1 MKKITLYL
9 LLLLA
14 LPIVLQAQ
22 YTFSSMST
30 QYFPD
35 PNAPYKGGI
44 GRGDASATIPA
55 SPLPVELSS
64 FTSFVDKS
72 KVILHW
78 ITATEVKNY
87 GFEVE
92 KAIRNEELGI
102 RNWQKIGF
110 VQGNGNSNS
119 PKEYSYTDNT
129 ATSGK
134 YVYRLKQLDNDGKY
148 EYSKE
153 VEADLGMPAEF
164 SLQQNYPNPFNPETV
179 ISYQMPVSG
188 RASLKVFDMLGR
200 EVATLV
206 DEVKEAGAYNVSFN
220 GKAFAS
226 GAYFYR
232 FQSGDYVKI
241 NKMILMK

>member
-1 MKKITLYL
+1 MRKITFYL

-14 LPIVLQAQ
+14 LPIVLHAQ
-22 YTFSSMST
+22 YT
-30 QYFPD
+30 
-35 PNAPYKGGI
+35 GGN
-44 GRGDASATIPA
+44 GRGDVSAAMPA
-55 SPLPVELSS
+55 TSPLPVELAS

-78 ITATEVKNY
+78 ITATEVNNF

-102 RNWQKIGF
+102 RNWTKIGF

-119 PKEYSYTDNT
+119 PKEYSYTDRT
-129 ATSGK
+129 TTTGK
-134 YVYRLKQLDNDGKY
+134 YVYRLKQIDNDGKY

-153 VEADLGMPAEF
+153 VEADLGMPTEF

-179 ISYQMPVSG
+179 INYQMPVSG
-188 RASLKVFDMLGR
+188 KVSLKVFDILGR

-206 DEVKEAGAYNVSFN
+206 DEVKEAGTYNVSFN
-220 GKAFAS
+220 GKVFAS
-226 GAYFYR
+226 GTYIYR
-232 FQSGDYVKI
+232 FQAGNYIKI